1 MLQENFNVTWHN
13 YTDHLREMLEEMH
26 FDDSFADVTLVT
38 DDKRQLKAHKN
49 ILSACSSVFKEILQ
63 INTNNNHPVIYLRGI
78 QHSEMKSIL
87 KFIYSGESNFH
98 EERMDEFLLVAKN
111 LGIKELGNNAEV
123 EDSVV
128 SAENY
133 VFDDKV
139 VSDDIPSSQEALPLV
154 KYSQEEQ
161 IITSRPCIP
170 LVEQSVSPE
179 GSSQGEEN
187 ISDTV
192 RKRRHNKAA
201 CEDGNY
207 FCNQCEKQY
216 TRPDHLTEHIQYE
229 HEGIKYACK
238 LCDYQAKQQGNLTA
252 HIKSAHEDVR
262 YDCDHCDK
270 QFKRQ
275 DGLNHHIK
283 SAHEGVKYVCDQCGH
298 KATRQSDLKNHIKT
312 IHEGVKYDCNECDKK
327 YTDQS
332 TLTKHIRSSHEGV
345 KYACNQC
352 SYEAKLQKQVKTHIQ
367 SVHEGVKYAC
377 NQCDHQSTSQS
388 GLIKHIQCIHEGLK
402 YDCNQCD
409 RQFSHH
415 SDLKFHI
422 KSEHEGVRYACP
434 HCNKQF
440 KRPVSLHNHIQS
452 SSCNVKYINNS

>member
-49 ILSACSSVFKEILQ
+49 ILSACSSVFKEILH
-63 INTNNNHPVIYLRGI
+63 INTNDNHPVIYLRGI

-123 EDSVV
+123 GDSVV

-133 VFDDKV
+133 DNVSTGNVSDDKV
-139 VSDDIPSSQEALPLV
+139 VFDDIPSSQEALPHE
-154 KYSQEEQ
+154 YSQEEQ
-161 IITSRPCIP
+161 IITSPIIP
-170 LVEQSVSPE
+170 LVEPSVSPE

-187 ISDTV
+187 LSDNV
-192 RKRRHNKAA
+192 RKRRH
-201 CEDGNY
+201 
-207 FCNQCEKQY
+207 
-216 TRPDHLTEHIQYE
+216 
-229 HEGIKYACK
+229 EG
-238 LCDYQAKQQGNLTA
+238 
-252 HIKSAHEDVR
+252 VR

-275 DGLNHHIK
+275 DRLHHHIK
-283 SAHEGVKYVCDQCGH
+283 SAHEGVKYVCNQCGH

-312 IHEGVKYDCNECDKK
+312 IHEGIKYDCNECDKQ

-332 TLTKHIRSSHEGV
+332 TLRKHILSSHKGV

-367 SVHEGVKYAC
+367 SVHEGIKYAC

-415 SDLKFHI
+415 GDLKFHI

-440 KRPVSLHNHIQS
+440 KRPVSLHNHILS
-452 SSCNVKYINNS
+452 SSCKIYQ

>member
-49 ILSACSSVFKEILQ
+49 ILSACSSVFKEILH
-63 INTNNNHPVIYLRGI
+63 INTNDNHQVIYLRGI

-123 EDSVV
+123 GDSVV

-133 VFDDKV
+133 DNVSTGNVSDDKV
-139 VSDDIPSSQEALPLV
+139 VFDDIPSSQEALPLTE
-154 KYSQEEQ
+154 YSQEEP
-161 IITSRPCIP
+161 IITSRPFIP
-170 LVEQSVSPE
+170 LVEPSISPE

-187 ISDTV
+187 LSDNV
-192 RKRRHNKAA
+192 RKRRH
-201 CEDGNY
+201 
-207 FCNQCEKQY
+207 
-216 TRPDHLTEHIQYE
+216 
-229 HEGIKYACK
+229 EG
-238 LCDYQAKQQGNLTA
+238 
-252 HIKSAHEDVR
+252 VR

-275 DGLNHHIK
+275 DRLHHHIK
-283 SAHEGVKYVCDQCGH
+283 SAHEGVKYVCNQCGH

-312 IHEGVKYDCNECDKK
+312 IHEGIKYDCDECDKQ

-332 TLTKHIRSSHEGV
+332 TLRKHILSSHKGV

-415 SDLKFHI
+415 GDLKFHI

-440 KRPVSLHNHIQS
+440 KRPVSLHNHILS
-452 SSCNVKYINNS
+452 SSCKIYQ